1 MNSMSKNGFLMI
13 AFSVLAGCAS
23 VPPVAFVGSTATDQQ
38 LKNDVYKMLAR
49 YTDALGCKK
58 IEKVHTEITQR
69 PSGSA
74 KRFTAKE
81 RWLLFGCQQQFAYDL
96 AFQGDGVGGTS
107 FSIIK
112 E

>member
-1 MNSMSKNGFLMI
+1 MKMINRYGFLAI
-13 AFSVLAGCAS
+13 AFSMLAGCAS
-23 VPPVAFVGSTATDQQ
+23 APPVAFVGSTATDQQ

-58 IEKVHTEITQR
+58 IEKVQTEIIQL

-96 AFQGDGVGGTS
+96 AFQGDGVGGTH